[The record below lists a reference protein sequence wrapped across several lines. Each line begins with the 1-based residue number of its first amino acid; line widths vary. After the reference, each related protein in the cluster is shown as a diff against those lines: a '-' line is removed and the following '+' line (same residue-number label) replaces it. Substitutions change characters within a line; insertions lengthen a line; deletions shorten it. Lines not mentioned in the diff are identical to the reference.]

1 MFDVCCS
8 LNVWNM
14 FLFDT
19 SYPDVMMPSYA
30 SSRFSAAFFI
40 VYLALVLY
48 FLMNLVS
55 FSSCKKAL
63 PEANIFD

>member
-1 MFDVCCS
+1 
-8 LNVWNM
+8 M

-55 FSSCKKAL
+55 FSC
-63 PEANIFD
+63 